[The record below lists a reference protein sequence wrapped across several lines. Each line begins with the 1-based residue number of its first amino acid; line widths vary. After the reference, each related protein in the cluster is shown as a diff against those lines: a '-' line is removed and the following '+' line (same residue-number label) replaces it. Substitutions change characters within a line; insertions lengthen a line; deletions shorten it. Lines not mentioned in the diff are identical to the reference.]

1 MKYTARRNIS
11 LALSF
16 VFLVLTLIVIF
27 VWAWPA
33 FKEVGDLN
41 KKINEEKS
49 QYDTQ
54 YKAVQIAKSIIDQ
67 YKSLISVS
75 QTISLSIPRG
85 AEIQNLLAQLDN
97 ITMQSGL
104 SLQSINFENVGVLT
118 SPSKQ
123 SASNIVQGYKTLRL
137 TLGLMGNY
145 ESLKTWLN
153 AVESDIR
160 LMDIVNIAFAGLTSD
175 SQKNSGLFNFKV
187 VLNVYYQ

>member
-11 LALSF
+11 LALSS

-33 FKEVGDLN
+33 FKEVGELN

-85 AEIQNLLAQLDN
+85 TEIQNLLAQLDN
-97 ITMQSGL
+97 ITIQSGL
-104 SLQSINFENVGVLT
+104 SLQSINFENVGALIP
-118 SPSKQ
+118 PSKQ
-123 SASNIVQGYKTLRL
+123 GASSIVQGYKTLRL

-160 LMDIVNIAFAGLTSD
+160 LMDIVNISFAGLTSD

>member
-11 LALSF
+11 LGLSF
-16 VFLVLTLIVIF
+16 VFLILAILVIF

-33 FKEVGDLN
+33 FKTVGELN
-41 KKINEEKS
+41 KKISQEKS

-54 YKAVQIAKSIIDQ
+54 YKAVQIAKTIINQ

-97 ITMQSGL
+97 ITTQSGL
-104 SLQSINFENVGVLT
+104 SLQSVNFESVGALT
-118 SPSKQ
+118 PVKQ
-123 SASNIVQGYKTLRL
+123 TSQSIVQSYKTLRL
-137 TLGLMGNY
+137 TLGLTGNY

-160 LMDIVNIAFAGLTSD
+160 LMDIVNVSFAGLTSD
-175 SQKNSGLFNFKV
+175 NQKNSGLFNFKV
-187 VLNVYYQ
+187 MLNVYYQ

>member
-16 VFLVLTLIVIF
+16 VFLVLALIVIF
-27 VWAWPA
+27 VWVWPT
-33 FKEVGDLN
+33 FKEVGALN
-41 KKINEEKS
+41 KKINEEKA

-54 YKAVQIAKSIIDQ
+54 YKAVQIAKSIIEQ

-97 ITMQSGL
+97 ITTQSGL
-104 SLQSINFENVGVLT
+104 FLQSINFENVGLLT
-118 SPSKQ
+118 SSSKQ
-123 SASNIVQGYKTLRL
+123 SAQNIVQSYKTLRL
-137 TLGLMGNY
+137 TLGLTGNY

-160 LMDIVNIAFAGLTSD
+160 LMDIINIAFAGLTSD

-187 VLNVYYQ
+187 MLNVYYQ

>member
-16 VFLVLTLIVIF
+16 VFLVLALIVIF

-33 FKEVGDLN
+33 FQEVGVLN

-97 ITMQSGL
+97 ITTQSGL
-104 SLQSINFENVGVLT
+104 SLQSVNFENVGVLT

-123 SASNIVQGYKTLRL
+123 SAQNIIQSYKTLRL
-137 TLGLMGNY
+137 TLGLTGNY

-160 LMDIVNIAFAGLTSD
+160 LMDIINIAFAGLTSD

-187 VLNVYYQ
+187 MLNVYYQ

>member
-1 MKYTARRNIS
+1 MKYTAKRNIS
-11 LALSF
+11 LTLSL
-16 VFLVLTLIVIF
+16 VFLILALVVIF
-27 VWAWPA
+27 VWTWPA

-54 YKAVQIAKSIIDQ
+54 YQAVQIAKSIIEQ

-85 AEIQNLLAQLDN
+85 AEIQNLLAQLET
-97 ITMQSGL
+97 ITTQSGL
-104 SLQSINFENVGVLT
+104 SLQSINFENVGVPT
-118 SPSKQ
+118 SSSKK
-123 SASNIVQGYKTLRL
+123 SAQNIVQGYKTLRL
-137 TLGLMGNY
+137 TLGLTGNY

-160 LMDIVNIAFAGLTSD
+160 LMDIVNVAFAGSTSE
-175 SQKNSGLFNFKV
+175 SQKNSGLFNFRV
-187 VLNVYYQ
+187 ILNVYYQ

>member
-16 VFLVLTLIVIF
+16 VFLVLALIVIF

-33 FKEVGDLN
+33 FQEVGVLN

-97 ITMQSGL
+97 ITTQSGL
-104 SLQSINFENVGVLT
+104 SLQSVNFENVGVLT

-123 SASNIVQGYKTLRL
+123 GAQNIIQSYKTLRL
-137 TLGLMGNY
+137 TLGLTGNY

-160 LMDIVNIAFAGLTSD
+160 LMDIINIAFAGLTSD

-187 VLNVYYQ
+187 MLNVYYQ

>member
-1 MKYTARRNIS
+1 MKYTAKRNIS
-11 LALSF
+11 LTLSLVVLILAL
-16 VFLVLTLIVIF
+16 VVIF
-27 VWAWPA
+27 VWTWPA

-54 YKAVQIAKSIIDQ
+54 YQAVQIAKSIIDQ

-85 AEIQNLLAQLDN
+85 AEIQNLLAQLET
-97 ITMQSGL
+97 ITTQSGL
-104 SLQSINFENVGVLT
+104 SLQSINFENVGVST
-118 SPSKQ
+118 PSSKK
-123 SASNIVQGYKTLRL
+123 SAQNIVQSYKTLRL
-137 TLGLMGNY
+137 TLGLTGNY

-160 LMDIVNIAFAGLTSD
+160 LMDIVNIAFAGSTTD
-175 SQKNSGLFNFKV
+175 SQKNSGLFNFRV
-187 VLNVYYQ
+187 ILNVYYQ

>member
-11 LALSF
+11 LALSL

-27 VWAWPA
+27 VWAWPT

-97 ITMQSGL
+97 ITTQSGL
-104 SLQSINFENVGVLT
+104 SLQSINFENVGALA

-187 VLNVYYQ
+187 MLNVYYQ

>member
-1 MKYTARRNIS
+1 MQYTARRNIS

-16 VFLVLTLIVIF
+16 VFFVLALIVIF

-33 FKEVGDLN
+33 FQEVGVLN

-54 YKAVQIAKSIIDQ
+54 YKAVQIAKSIINQ

-97 ITMQSGL
+97 ITTQSGL

-118 SPSKQ
+118 SSSKQ
-123 SASNIVQGYKTLRL
+123 SAQNIVQSYKTLRL
-137 TLGLMGNY
+137 TLGLTGDY

-160 LMDIVNIAFAGLTSD
+160 LMDIINIAFAGLASD
-175 SQKNSGLFNFKV
+175 SQKSSGLFNFKAM
-187 VLNVYYQ
+187 LNVYYQ

>member
-16 VFLVLTLIVIF
+16 VFLVLALIVIF

-33 FKEVGDLN
+33 FQEMGVLN

-75 QTISLSIPRG
+75 QTISLTIPRG

-97 ITMQSGL
+97 ITTQSGL
-104 SLQSINFENVGVLT
+104 SLQSVNFENAGALA
-118 SPSKQ
+118 SGGKQ
-123 SASNIVQGYKTLRL
+123 SAQNIIQSYKTLRL
-137 TLGLMGNY
+137 TLGLTGNY

-160 LMDIVNIAFAGLTSD
+160 LMDIINIAFAGLTSD

-187 VLNVYYQ
+187 MLNVYYQ